1 MKFFYVFLQFCPLVP
16 NSSQHRHK
24 CHRSIVTRSS
34 QLIPIPS
41 PTQTKRGLLVNISD
55 ADTKDECPILIP
67 WRQSIKYTTGGET
80 WYDWSLALP
89 LCPWPGSRCCP
100 KGTSYK
106 RLEKLR
112 HAERGKN
119 LERSELHS
127 FHRWRVQPVWPKVSA
142 EPVASVAKDC
152 HSASPSRNEN
162 NLFLSRHK
170 TCLLD
175 PQNQIWFQVLIPVRF
190 SMS

>member
-1 MKFFYVFLQFCPLVP
+1 MFFAVLSARSKLFTTPAQMPPLHCHAIFATYPDSQSNSNQKGPFGEHIRCWHQGWMSHLDTMKTIDQIYYGGRDLVWLKP
-16 NSSQHRHK
+16 GS
-24 CHRSIVTRSS
+24 T
-34 QLIPIPS
+34 
-41 PTQTKRGLLVNISD
+41 LV
-55 ADTKDECPILIP
+55 
-67 WRQSIKYTTGGET
+67 
-80 WYDWSLALP
+80 SLT
-89 LCPWPGSRCCP
+89 GSRCCP